1 MGRLMD
7 TYLEKHDPEQ
17 NLHRFYVIS
26 VMPSLFGW
34 CVFRRWGRIGC
45 YGRQEINLYD
55 DLASARIEFN
65 RKQRE
70 KLQRGYRPT

>member
-1 MGRLMD
+1 MD
-7 TYLEKHDPEQ
+7 TYLEKHNPEA

-34 CVFRRWGRIGC
+34 SVVRRWGRIGC

-55 DLASARIEFN
+55 DLETAQVAF
-65 RKQRE
+65 KQKEQE
-70 KLQRGYRPT
+70 KLKRNYRRA